1 MAREKESFEEVYEKH
16 FSDIYNFV
24 YGQLLHRERTEDLV
38 SDIFMKAMTHYD
50 SFDPSRASARTWLT
64 NIARNTVIDE
74 FRKSGIRRHVSLD
87 DEDNYTEPSYE
98 DEYTIYDDERKQ
110 AVHKLLSML
119 KPEERELLG
128 MIYFQKMKNEE
139 IAGILGINAKA
150 VSARHRRLLDKCKNL
165 KLGPEFAD
173 LF

>member
-1 MAREKESFEEVYEKH
+1 M
-16 FSDIYNFV
+16 
-24 YGQLLHRERTEDLV
+24 
-38 SDIFMKAMTHYD
+38 
-50 SFDPSRASARTWLT
+50 
-64 NIARNTVIDE
+64 
-74 FRKSGIRRHVSLD
+74 
-87 DEDNYTEPSYE
+87 NYFLEN
-98 DEYTIYDDERKQ
+98 
-110 AVHKLLSML
+110 ML
-119 KPEERELLG
+119 PEERELLG